1 MSAWREAVLLTLL
14 AVIPAVCTGWLHP
27 KRPVWSWSPPAV
39 IQVELETVTRWRT
52 PVLWVDARP
61 ASAYVKR
68 HVPDAISLNET
79 EWELLLPGFIEAWR
93 PDVKVVVYCDS
104 QTCNSSEEVARRLRR
119 ELNLDEVFVLKGG
132 WSSWLEAH
140 P

>member
-1 MSAWREAVLLTLL
+1 
-14 AVIPAVCTGWLHP
+14 
-27 KRPVWSWSPPAV
+27 
-39 IQVELETVTRWRT
+39 VELEMVTRWRT

-61 ASAYVKR
+61 ASAYGKR
-68 HVPDAISLNET
+68 HVPDAISLNES
-79 EWELLLPGFIEAWR
+79 EWERLLPGFLEAWR

-104 QTCNSSEEVARRLRR
+104 QACNSSEEVARRLRR